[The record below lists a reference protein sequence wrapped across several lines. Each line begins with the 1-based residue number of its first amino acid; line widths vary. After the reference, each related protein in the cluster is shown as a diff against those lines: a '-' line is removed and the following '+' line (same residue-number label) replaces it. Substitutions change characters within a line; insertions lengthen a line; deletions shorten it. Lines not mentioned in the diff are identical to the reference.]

1 MKSSCIAA
9 SISTHAPL
17 CTGEI
22 GENEREGDKERLR
35 RKSADVFVTE
45 EDGWHQRL
53 VHNLHAFCVTHS
65 VSSKSTQ
72 SLALIKKDNSKCA
85 KSFLIFGQILQMQHT
100 GNKEV

>member
-35 RKSADVFVTE
+35 RKTVQMYLCLRR
-45 EDGWHQRL
+45 DGWHQRL

-72 SLALIKKDNSKCA
+72 SLALIKKRTTASVLRVA
-85 KSFLIFGQILQMQHT
+85 
-100 GNKEV
+100 